1 MPPAVIAAGVVAAGS
16 IGGALLG
23 SHAQSKAN
31 KQAAQTQDNATN
43 AQLQLGHE
51 SLDLNKQIYNSN
63 YDTLS
68 PWVSRGNVAG
78 DAYSA
83 LLGLPTAPVMHS
95 PLASPAPA
103 ATPAPAAGGQG
114 LINPPPVSS
123 PPVSAGGPGG
133 GVMQSA
139 AAVPTS
145 TATPTSPPTPA
156 TAPMSSVPAP
166 ATTPAPSG
174 ATDAFK
180 NFANSAG
187 MQFQLDQGADMIN
200 NRYAALGELQSGE
213 AMKALQG
220 YGQQTALNNY
230 FMPYMGMLGGLSA
243 QGAQAGSAIAGVG
256 SNFGNTAANINSQ
269 MGSAIN
275 SGAQNIGNLQ
285 LANGQNQANLYGQI
299 GGALGKFGSSFMP
312 IPQY

>member
-1 MPPAVIAAGVVAAGS
+1 MPPAVIAAGVVAAGT
-16 IGGALLG
+16 IGGAVLG

-114 LINPPPVSS
+114 LIKPASREQPARVRPRPRWRRDAERGSRPHVNGNPDQPSNACH
-123 PPVSAGGPGG
+123 SAHELGSRSRDSRRNSGPIWRYGRIQELRQLGGN
-133 GVMQSA
+133 
-139 AAVPTS
+139 AVPARIRART
-145 TATPTSPPTPA
+145 
-156 TAPMSSVPAP
+156 
-166 ATTPAPSG
+166 
-174 ATDAFK
+174 
-180 NFANSAG
+180 
-187 MQFQLDQGADMIN
+187 
-200 NRYAALGELQSGE
+200 
-213 AMKALQG
+213 
-220 YGQQTALNNY
+220 
-230 FMPYMGMLGGLSA
+230 
-243 QGAQAGSAIAGVG
+243 
-256 SNFGNTAANINSQ
+256 
-269 MGSAIN
+269 
-275 SGAQNIGNLQ
+275 
-285 LANGQNQANLYGQI
+285 
-299 GGALGKFGSSFMP
+299 
-312 IPQY
+312 